1 MAKITKQS
9 EDFSKWYTDTILNAD
24 LADYGPVKGTM
35 VVKPYGFSLWS
46 NVKKA
51 LNTMIEDSGHENAY
65 FPLFIPKS
73 FFEKEAKHVEG
84 FAKECAVVTHSKLIA
99 ENDGLS
105 VDPDSKLEEEIIVR
119 PTSETIIWSM
129 FKKWI
134 TSYRDLP
141 VMINQWAN
149 VVRWEMRTRLFLRTH
164 CTLHQRRSHGRN
176 IKNC

>member
-65 FPLFIPKS
+65 FPLFIPKV
-73 FFEKEAKHVEG
+73 FLKKKQNMLKVLL
-84 FAKECAVVTHSKLIA
+84 KNVL
-99 ENDGLS
+99 LS
-105 VDPDSKLEEEIIVR
+105 PIQ
-119 PTSETIIWSM
+119 
-129 FKKWI
+129 
-134 TSYRDLP
+134 
-141 VMINQWAN
+141 N
-149 VVRWEMRTRLFLRTH
+149 
-164 CTLHQRRSHGRN
+164 
-176 IKNC
+176 